1 MEAIKNNKK
10 AIATAIAFTLGG
22 LSALGYI
29 IPKPFVDLVYSVL
42 GLGVL
47 GN

>member
-10 AIATAIAFTLGG
+10 LIATGIAFLLGG
-22 LSALGYI
+22 LSATGYI
-29 IPKPFVDLVYSVL
+29 IPKPFVDLLYSVL

-47 GN
+47 Q